1 MLNFHTKQFLY
12 IFKWTIFSLI
22 IILIASLSNEILAQA
37 GESNTLNDNL
47 G

>member
-1 MLNFHTKQFLY
+1 MLNYYSKPPLY
-12 IFKWTIFSLI
+12 FFKWTIFAFF
-22 IILIASLSNEILAQA
+22 IILVSLFSNEILAQA